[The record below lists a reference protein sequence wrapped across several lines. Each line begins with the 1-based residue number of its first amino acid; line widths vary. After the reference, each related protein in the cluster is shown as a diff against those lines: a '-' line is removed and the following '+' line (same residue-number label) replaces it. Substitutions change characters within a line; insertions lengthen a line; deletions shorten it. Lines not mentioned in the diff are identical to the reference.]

1 MVCLSTAAVAKLIAL
16 RAVHCLPF
24 LKNPALFGI
33 SLKLISRITPTTT
46 MVTFFGQIGR
56 FAVLQTAAMGQ
67 VFLFLLSAFAWAC
80 RPPFRFR
87 LIVHHVRTIGV
98 ESLSVVIL
106 SGVFTGMVM
115 GLQGYYSLR
124 KFNAEN
130 FLGSA
135 VALGILRELGP
146 VLSAFM
152 VTGRTGSAMAAE
164 IGSMKVTEQ
173 IDALYSMA
181 INPVQ
186 YLVSPR
192 IIAGL
197 ISMPL
202 LTAIFDIVAIYG
214 AYIVGVQLLGI
225 SSGAYFS
232 GMEQSVIFKDVLSG
246 FLKSVSFGLIIT
258 WICCYK
264 GFHAPP
270 MATGV
275 GQATTESVVLCFV
288 IILVWNY
295 FMTSIML

>member
-1 MVCLSTAAVAKLIAL
+1 MI
-16 RAVHCLPF
+16 
-24 LKNPALFGI
+24 
-33 SLKLISRITPTTT
+33 
-46 MVTFFGQIGR
+46 FFIGQIGR
-56 FAVLQTAAMGQ
+56 YGIEQTAGMGRT
-67 VFLFLLSAFAWAC
+67 FLFLLSAFAWAC
-80 RPPFRFR
+80 RRPTRIR
-87 LIVHHVRTIGV
+87 LIIHHIRTIGV

-164 IGSMKVTEQ
+164 ISSMKVTEQ

-181 INPVQ
+181 VNPVQ
-186 YLVSPR
+186 YLATPR

-202 LTAIFDIVAIYG
+202 LTAIFDVVGIYG
-214 AYIVGVQLLGI
+214 AYVVGVGLLGV
-225 SSGAYFS
+225 SSGSYFA
-232 GMEQSVIFKDVLSG
+232 GMESSVVFEDVWSG
-246 FLKSVSFGLIIT
+246 LLKSLSFGLIVT
-258 WICCYK
+258 WVCCYK
-264 GFHAPP
+264 GFNAPQS
-270 MATGV
+270 ATGV

-288 IILVWNY
+288 LILIWDY

>member
-1 MVCLSTAAVAKLIAL
+1 MS
-16 RAVHCLPF
+16 F
-24 LKNPALFGI
+24 L
-33 SLKLISRITPTTT
+33 
-46 MVTFFGQIGR
+46 FGQIGR
-56 FAVLQTAAMGQ
+56 YTIGQAGAMGRT
-67 VFLFLLSAFAWAC
+67 FMFLLAAVAWAF
-80 RPPFRFR
+80 RPPTRFR
-87 LIVHHVRTIGV
+87 LIIHHIRTIGV
-98 ESLSVVIL
+98 ESLSVVVL

-164 IGSMKVTEQ
+164 ISSMKVTEQ

-181 INPVQ
+181 INPIQ
-186 YLVSPR
+186 YLVTPR

-202 LTAIFDIVAIYG
+202 LTAIFDVVAIYG
-214 AYIVGVQLLGI
+214 AFVVGVQLLGV
-225 SSGAYFS
+225 SSGSYFA
-232 GMEQSVIFKDVLSG
+232 GMELSVVFKDVLSG
-246 FLKSVSFGLIIT
+246 FLKSLSFGLIIT

-275 GQATTESVVLCFV
+275 GQATTESVVACFV
-288 IILVWNY
+288 MILVWNY
-295 FMTSIML
+295 FMTSVML

>member
-1 MVCLSTAAVAKLIAL
+1 MFSLI
-16 RAVHCLPF
+16 
-24 LKNPALFGI
+24 I
-33 SLKLISRITPTTT
+33 
-46 MVTFFGQIGR
+46 QIGR
-56 FAVLQTAAMGQ
+56 ETIQQLTGMGRM
-67 VFLFLLSAFAWAC
+67 FLFLLAAFAWVL
-80 RPPFRFR
+80 RPPQRLR

-98 ESLSVVIL
+98 DSLSVVIL
-106 SGVFTGMVM
+106 SGIFTGMVM

-124 KFNAEN
+124 KFNAES

-135 VALGILRELGP
+135 AAIGLLRELGP

-181 INPVQ
+181 VNPVQ

-202 LTAIFDIVAIYG
+202 LTAIFDVVGLYG
-214 AYIVGVQLLGI
+214 AFLVGVKLLGV
-225 SSGAYFS
+225 SSGSFLAGMENSTVFNDFFS
-232 GMEQSVIFKDVLSG
+232 GL
-246 FLKSVSFGLIIT
+246 LKSVSFGLIIT
-258 WICCYK
+258 WVCCYK
-264 GFHAPP
+264 GFNASPS
-270 MATGV
+270 ALGV
-275 GQATTESVVLCFV
+275 GEATTQSVVLCFV
-288 IILVWNY
+288 LILVWDY

>member
-1 MVCLSTAAVAKLIAL
+1 MPS
-16 RAVHCLPF
+16 F
-24 LKNPALFGI
+24 L
-33 SLKLISRITPTTT
+33 
-46 MVTFFGQIGR
+46 GQIGR
-56 FAVLQTAAMGQ
+56 YTIQNTADTGRT
-67 VFLFLLSAFAWAC
+67 FLFLLSAFAWVF
-80 RPPFRFR
+80 RPPIRIR
-87 LIVHHVRTIGV
+87 LIVHHIRTIGV

-164 IGSMKVTEQ
+164 LGTMRATEQ
-173 IDALYSMA
+173 IDALDSMA
-181 INPVQ
+181 INPVK

-192 IIAGL
+192 IIASL
-197 ISMPL
+197 LAMPL
-202 LTAIFDIVAIYG
+202 LTAIFDVIGIFG
-214 AYIVGVQLLGI
+214 AYLVGVSLLGV
-225 SSGAYFS
+225 SSGSFFA
-232 GMEQSVIFKDVLSG
+232 GMEGSIVFHDVYSG
-246 FLKSVSFGLIIT
+246 FVKSISFGLIIT

-264 GFHAPP
+264 GFYAPP

-275 GQATTESVVLCFV
+275 SQATTESVVLSFV
-288 IILVWNY
+288 MILVWDY
-295 FMTSIML
+295 FLTSVML

>member
-1 MVCLSTAAVAKLIAL
+1 MQNGSYFIA
-16 RAVHCLPF
+16 H
-24 LKNPALFGI
+24 
-33 SLKLISRITPTTT
+33 
-46 MVTFFGQIGR
+46 IGR
-56 FAVLQTAAMGQ
+56 STIEQLVGMGRM
-67 VFLFLLSAFAWAC
+67 FIFLLSAFAWAL
-80 RPPFRFR
+80 RPPQRLR
-87 LIVHHVRTIGV
+87 LIIFHIRTIGV
-98 ESLSVVIL
+98 ESLSVVLL

-124 KFNAEN
+124 KFNAES

-135 VALGILRELGP
+135 AAIGLLRELGP

-181 INPVQ
+181 VNPVQ

-202 LTAIFDIVAIYG
+202 LTAIFDVVGLYG
-214 AYIVGVQLLGI
+214 AYLVGVKLLGV
-225 SSGAYFS
+225 SSGSFIA
-232 GMEQSVIFKDVLSG
+232 GMEGSTVFNDFLSG
-246 FLKSVSFGLIIT
+246 LLKSISFGLIIT
-258 WICCYK
+258 WVCCYK
-264 GFHAPP
+264 GFQAPP
-270 MATGV
+270 RATGV

-288 IILVWNY
+288 LILVWDY
-295 FMTSIML
+295 FMTSVML

>member
-1 MVCLSTAAVAKLIAL
+1 MRNMLL
-16 RAVHCLPF
+16 
-24 LKNPALFGI
+24 
-33 SLKLISRITPTTT
+33 
-46 MVTFFGQIGR
+46 TFVGQIGR
-56 FAVLQTAAMGQ
+56 STIQQLADMGRM
-67 VFLFLLSAFAWAC
+67 FLFLLSAFAWAL
-80 RPPFRFR
+80 RPPQRLR
-87 LIVHHVRTIGV
+87 LIIFHIRSIGV
-98 ESLSVVIL
+98 ESLSVVLL

-124 KFNAEN
+124 KFNAES

-135 VALGILRELGP
+135 VALGLLHELGP

-164 IGSMKVTEQ
+164 IASMKVTEQ

-202 LTAIFDIVAIYG
+202 LTAIFDVVGIYG
-214 AYIVGVQLLGI
+214 AYLVGVGLLGV
-225 SSGAYFS
+225 SSGSYFA
-232 GMEQSVIFKDVLSG
+232 GMESSVMFHDVWSG
-246 FLKSVSFGLIIT
+246 LLKSVSFGLIIS
-258 WICCYK
+258 WVCCYK
-264 GFHAPP
+264 GFEAPP
-270 MATGV
+270 RATGV

-288 IILVWNY
+288 LILVWDY
-295 FMTSIML
+295 FMTSVML

>member
-1 MVCLSTAAVAKLIAL
+1 MLTFIGQVGRSTMQQLA
-16 RAVHCLPF
+16 
-24 LKNPALFGI
+24 G
-33 SLKLISRITPTTT
+33 
-46 MVTFFGQIGR
+46 
-56 FAVLQTAAMGQ
+56 MGQ
-67 VFLFLLSAFAWAC
+67 MFLFLLSAFAWAL
-80 RPPFRFR
+80 RPPQRPR
-87 LIVHHVRTIGV
+87 LILFHIRSIGV
-98 ESLSVVIL
+98 ESLSVVLL

-124 KFNAEN
+124 KFNAES

-135 VALGILRELGP
+135 VALGLLRELGP

-197 ISMPL
+197 LSMPL
-202 LTAIFDIVAIYG
+202 LTAIFDVVGIYG
-214 AYIVGVQLLGI
+214 AYLIGVGLLGV
-225 SSGAYFS
+225 SSGSYFA
-232 GMEQSVIFKDVLSG
+232 GMESSVVFHDVWSG
-246 FLKSVSFGLIIT
+246 LLKSVSFGLIIT
-258 WICCYK
+258 WVCCYK
-264 GFHAPP
+264 GFAAPP
-270 MATGV
+270 RATGV

-288 IILVWNY
+288 MILVWDY
-295 FMTSIML
+295 FMTSVML

>member
-1 MVCLSTAAVAKLIAL
+1 MRNMLL
-16 RAVHCLPF
+16 
-24 LKNPALFGI
+24 
-33 SLKLISRITPTTT
+33 
-46 MVTFFGQIGR
+46 TFVGQIGR
-56 FAVLQTAAMGQ
+56 STIQQLADMGRM
-67 VFLFLLSAFAWAC
+67 FLFLLSAFAWEV
-80 RPPFRFR
+80 RPPQRLR
-87 LIVHHVRTIGV
+87 LIIFHIRSIGV
-98 ESLSVVIL
+98 ESLSVVLL

-124 KFNAEN
+124 KFNAES

-135 VALGILRELGP
+135 VALGLLRELGP

-164 IGSMKVTEQ
+164 IASMKVTEQ

-202 LTAIFDIVAIYG
+202 LTAIFDVVGIYG
-214 AYIVGVQLLGI
+214 AYLVGVGLLGV
-225 SSGAYFS
+225 SSGSYFA
-232 GMEQSVIFKDVLSG
+232 GMESSVMFHDVWSG
-246 FLKSVSFGLIIT
+246 LLKSVSFGLIIS
-258 WICCYK
+258 WVCCYK
-264 GFHAPP
+264 GFEAPP
-270 MATGV
+270 RATGV

-288 IILVWNY
+288 LILVWDY
-295 FMTSIML
+295 FMTSVML